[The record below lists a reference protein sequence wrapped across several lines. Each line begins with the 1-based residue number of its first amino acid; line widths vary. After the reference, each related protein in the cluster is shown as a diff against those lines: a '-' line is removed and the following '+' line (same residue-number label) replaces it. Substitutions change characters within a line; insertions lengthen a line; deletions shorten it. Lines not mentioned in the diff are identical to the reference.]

1 MRKSR
6 LWVGLL
12 VFASACAS
20 SGASE
25 TFEAPAAM
33 GVGRQP
39 RQYTAIATAVPVG
52 PDSAYQLLL
61 RAYAM
66 LEIPMKPS
74 DEKRTVSNDDLK
86 ARRHLAGIPMQNVV
100 DCGEKL
106 GLENAE
112 TWQIDIN
119 LVSYVEADPKG
130 GSQVLTKIQA
140 MGNRPEGSNLRQ
152 TACATT
158 GEFEKKIG
166 EMVNQLV
173 VSK

>member
-1 MRKSR
+1 MRNLSS
-6 LWVGLL
+6 LVLL
-12 VFASACAS
+12 VVFVSACAS

-25 TFEAPAAM
+25 TFEAPAAN
-33 GVGRQP
+33 GLGRQMKV
-39 RQYTAIATAVPVG
+39 YTAIATAVPVP

-61 RAYAM
+61 RVYAM
-66 LEIPMKPS
+66 LGIPMVQS
-74 DEKRTVSNDDLK
+74 DQKRTVSNDDLRV
-86 ARRHLAGIPMQNVV
+86 RRHLGGIPMQNVV

-112 TWQIDIN
+112 TWQIDID
-119 LVSYVEADPKG
+119 LVSYVESDASG

-140 MGNRPEGSNLRQ
+140 MGNRPEGSSLRQ
-152 TACATT
+152 TSCATK

-173 VSK
+173 AAK

>member
-1 MRKSR
+1 MRNLRS
-6 LWVGLL
+6 WIPL
-12 VFASACAS
+12 VVFGAACAS

-25 TFEAPAAM
+25 TYEAPAAM
-33 GVGRQP
+33 GRGRQVKE
-39 RQYTAIATAVPVG
+39 YTAIATAVPVS

-61 RAYAM
+61 RVYIL
-66 LEIPMKPS
+66 LEIPAVPR
-74 DEKRTVSNDDLK
+74 EQKRSVGNDDLK

-106 GLENAE
+106 GLQNAE

-140 MGNRPEGSNLRQ
+140 MGNRPEGSSLRQ
-152 TACATT
+152 TSCATK

-166 EMVNQLV
+166 EMVNQLAAG
-173 VSK
+173 K